1 MDAAPNK
8 VTFELATPDRLW
20 LSVEAD
26 MVVVPGREG
35 DFGVLPDHAPLIS
48 SVRPGVIDVH
58 QGDQISD
65 RIFVADGFADVIN
78 SRCTVLAGEAM
89 HLSDI
94 DRAAA
99 EKRLKDAEQALSQAK
114 DDDKSRAE
122 TDVAVAEALVA
133 AVR

>member
-1 MDAAPNK
+1 MTEAATK

-35 DFGVLPDHAPLIS
+35 DFGVLPGHAPLIS
-48 SVRPGVIDVH
+48 SIRPGVIDVH

-65 RIFVADGFADVIN
+65 RIFVADGFADVAN

-89 HLSDI
+89 HLSDV
-94 DRAAA
+94 DRSAA
-99 EKRLKDAEQALSQAK
+99 EKRLKDAEQALAQAA
-114 DDDKSRAE
+114 DDAKAHAE
-122 TDVAVAEALVA
+122 SAVAVAEALVA
-133 AVR
+133 ALR

>member
-1 MDAAPNK
+1 MTDTATK
-8 VTFELATPDRLW
+8 VAFELATPDRLW

-35 DFGVLPDHAPLIS
+35 DFGVLPGHAPLIS
-48 SVRPGVIDVH
+48 NIRSGVIDVH
-58 QGDQISD
+58 QGDQISN
-65 RIFVADGFADVIN
+65 RIFVADGFADVVN

-99 EKRLKDAEQALSQAK
+99 EKRLKEAEQTLSQAG
-114 DDDKSRAE
+114 DDAKARAE
-122 TDVAVAEALVA
+122 TAVAVAEALVA
-133 AVR
+133 ALR